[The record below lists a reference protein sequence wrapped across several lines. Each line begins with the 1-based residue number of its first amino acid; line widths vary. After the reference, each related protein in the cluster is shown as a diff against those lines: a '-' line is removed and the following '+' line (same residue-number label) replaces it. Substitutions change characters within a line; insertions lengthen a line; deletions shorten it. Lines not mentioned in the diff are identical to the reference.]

1 MSVSYPTKL
10 LLAFRSG
17 DQCAFPKCERSL
29 TMDSD
34 GGNNP
39 IVVGVVAH
47 IAGERAGAARFD
59 PSMIDEQRNHYD
71 NLIYLCGDHH
81 TQIDKQ
87 EKDFSVCRLLK
98 MKADHE
104 AKAREARNAAF
115 ADVGF
120 PELAQATAWISRM
133 QEGQPSQD
141 FSVISPDEKI
151 RKNEL
156 TSASRVTITMGLGVV
171 REVRTFVEQEA
182 VLDTDFP
189 ERLKAGF
196 LQEYYRLRNGGH
208 RGDVLFDLMCQ
219 FAQRGMKEQS
229 KRSAGLAVLIYLFE
243 TCEVFEK

>member
-17 DQCAFPKCERSL
+17 DRCAFPRCGCTL
-29 TMDSD
+29 TVNSES
-34 GGNNP
+34 GSNP
-39 IVVGVVAH
+39 AVTGEAAH
-47 IAGERAGAARFD
+47 IAGERTDAARYNQ
-59 PSMIDEQRNHYD
+59 SMTDEQRNHYK

-87 EKDFSVCRLLK
+87 EKDFPVNRLLI

-104 AKAREARNAAF
+104 AKVREAMNIAF

-133 QEGQPSQD
+133 QAGQPSND
-141 FSVISPDEKI
+141 YSVIPPDKKI
-151 RKNEL
+151 QKNGL
-156 TSASRVTITMGLGVV
+156 SSDSQITITMGLGVV
-171 REVRTFVEQEA
+171 REVRAFIEQEA
-182 VLDTDFP
+182 ELDSDFP

-196 LQEYYRLRNGGH
+196 LEEYYRLRKEGH
-208 RGDVLFDLMCQ
+208 RGDDLFDLMCQ
-219 FAQRGMKEQS
+219 FAQRGLKEQS

-243 TCEVFEK
+243 CCEVFEK